1 MYCLTYNFNKHV
13 VRPIILTT
21 LRYRLTEEE
30 FVVEREIELSAEKLE
45 RSLFFKTISMKDTQK
60 WNKDEDE
67 ERKDFSIFDSSISD
81 RDQDSAYIKKTLSRV
96 QRDKV
101 L

>member
-1 MYCLTYNFNKHV
+1 
-13 VRPIILTT
+13 
-21 LRYRLTEEE
+21 
-30 FVVEREIELSAEKLE
+30 
-45 RSLFFKTISMKDTQK
+45 MKDTQK

-96 QRDKV
+96 RRDKV
-101 L
+101 LLVVKVEDFLKKCFQQIIDASCFKNQIVKMNLSGKEFVVSLKNLYKFPK